1 MAVLALDLGTTTGW
15 MLKQKGGASAH
26 GFWNLKGGRYEGG
39 GMRYLRFRGH
49 LVEMHKLSPLQMI
62 VFEEVRR
69 HNGTDAAHVY
79 GGLLATMA
87 AFAEENG
94 IPYAGEPVQTIKKF
108 VTGKGNAGKP
118 QMIAAVK
125 KQGFEAVVDENE
137 ADAIALML
145 LKLEDPAVQEILG
158 L

>member
-1 MAVLALDLGTTTGW
+1 MSVLALDLGTTTGW
-15 MLKQKGGASAH
+15 MLKQKGGAHAH
-26 GFWNLKGGRYEGG
+26 GFWNLKGGRFEGG
-39 GMRYLRFRGH
+39 GMRYLRFRAH
-49 LVEMHKLSPLQMI
+49 LAEMHKLSPI
-62 VFEEVRR
+62 KYIAFEEVRR

-87 AFAEENG
+87 SWAEENG

-118 QMIAAVK
+118 QMIAAVR
-125 KQGFEAVVDENE
+125 KQGFEGVVDENE

-145 LKLEDPAVQEILG
+145 LKLEDPTIQGILG